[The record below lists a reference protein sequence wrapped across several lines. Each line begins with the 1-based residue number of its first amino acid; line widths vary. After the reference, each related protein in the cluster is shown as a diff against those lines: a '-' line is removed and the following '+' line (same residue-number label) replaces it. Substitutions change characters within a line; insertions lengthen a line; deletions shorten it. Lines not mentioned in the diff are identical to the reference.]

1 MPARNGDGYLDGA
14 MSADHS
20 EDYFLDTNRVRRA
33 FDRASATFDQTA
45 AVHGEIR
52 QRLIERLDVIRMQP
66 AVVLDLGAG
75 TGQGTSELKRR
86 FSSAEVIALDL
97 SARMLAVAGNRS
109 RLFRRFARV
118 AADAQRL
125 PLRNGSVDL
134 IFSNLMLHWMAH
146 PDAAIAESR
155 RILRPDGLLTFT
167 SLGPDTLR
175 ELRSAWG
182 NAGEQPHV
190 HAFIDMHDLGDALM
204 RAGFVEPVMDTE
216 RLTVTYREWPTLLC
230 ELRGTGSVNIAQ
242 GRHRGLTGRATLKRV
257 NRALDELRR
266 DGVLPITLEVV
277 YGHAWAGAPRQRR
290 ADGEVRIPVSTLR
303 NKR

>member
-1 MPARNGDGYLDGA
+1 
-14 MSADHS
+14 MSADPPN
-20 EDYFLDTNRVRRA
+20 DYLLDTSRVRGA
-33 FDRASATFDQTA
+33 FDRASSTFDQTA

-52 QRLIERLDVIRMQP
+52 QRLIERLDVIRMNP

-75 TGQGTSELKRR
+75 TGQGASELKRR

-97 SARMLAVAGNRS
+97 SARMLIVAGQRS
-109 RLFRRFARV
+109 RLWRRFARV

-125 PLRNGSVDL
+125 PIKNSSVDL
-134 IFSNLMLHWMAH
+134 IFSNLMLQWIAR
-146 PDAAIAESR
+146 PDAALTEAR
-155 RILRPDGLLTFT
+155 RILKPAGLLTFT

-182 NAGEQPHV
+182 QAGNHPHV

-216 RLTVTYREWPTLLC
+216 RLTVTYREWSTLLS

-242 GRHRGLTGRATLKRV
+242 GRHRGLTTRSMLQRV
-257 NRALDELRR
+257 TRALDALRQ
-266 DGVLPITLEVV
+266 DGLLPMTLEVV
-277 YGHAWAGAPRQRR
+277 YGHAWAGVPRQR
-290 ADGEVRIPVSTLR
+290 GSKEPVLVPVSALR
-303 NKR
+303 RRR